1 MGDGMLETQKESM
14 ETETAYRVAAVP
26 VFDVATNGMADI
38 SGMHANLIL
47 AASLQLIFHKREI
60 TRAVKCE
67 IMRDSQLPAV
77 VNRR

>member
-38 SGMHANLIL
+38 SRMHANLIL
-47 AASLQLIFHKREI
+47 AASLQLIFHK
-60 TRAVKCE
+60 
-67 IMRDSQLPAV
+67 
-77 VNRR
+77 